1 MTRIL
6 FDLVVGEFQQMAK
19 AKDDRRD
26 RFEVNLLYH
35 ILIEENL
42 AQCWNCHLMK
52 NTQSN
57 QDSLQHVTDL
67 HRQDLQQNCL
77 TIS

>member
-1 MTRIL
+1 MSRIL

-19 AKDDRRD
+19 AKDDKRD
-26 RFEVNLLYH
+26 RFEVNLLYQ

-42 AQCWNCHLMK
+42 TVGTVMK

-57 QDSLQHVTDL
+57 QVSLQHVTDL

-77 TIS
+77 TPS

>member
-1 MTRIL
+1 MSRIL

-26 RFEVNLLYH
+26 RFEVNLLYQ

-42 AQCWNCHLMK
+42 TVGTVMK

-57 QDSLQHVTDL
+57 QDSLQYVTDI
-67 HRQDLQQNCL
+67 HRQDLQQNSL
-77 TIS
+77 TPS